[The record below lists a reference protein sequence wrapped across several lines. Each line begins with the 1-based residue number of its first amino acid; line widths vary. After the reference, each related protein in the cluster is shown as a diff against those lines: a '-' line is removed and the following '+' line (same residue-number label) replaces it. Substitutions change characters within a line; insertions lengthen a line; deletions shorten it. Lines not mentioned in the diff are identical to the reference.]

1 MTVAAVAA
9 IAERSSTSAVASFS
23 RLSPSST
30 VTMRGVTPTR
40 FTIDVATASVGLT
53 IAPSAMPAARLM
65 PGTIHVNSRPSA
77 TELTTTSATD
87 SPLIAPNSRRNSI
100 DGIDTDAE

>member
-1 MTVAAVAA
+1 MVAAVAA

-53 IAPSAMPAARLM
+53 IAPSAMPAR
-65 PGTIHVNSRPSA
+65 G
-77 TELTTTSATD
+77 
-87 SPLIAPNSRRNSI
+87 
-100 DGIDTDAE
+100 